1 LVGIQTST
9 RKSVSTKVDQHQNNK
24 DEDDNENDL
33 PSLFSLMADD
43 EPKVSLPREDL
54 TARALESM
62 RKAELKKVSVSE
74 DLEATDELKGPE
86 ESSEKMYVILKID
99 MQSSVMPID
108 MMDGDSYRMV
118 ALNLS
123 KMTVIMPLYH
133 LYSVL
138 RYKSSCTYGASGITV
153 TTADIAL
160 LMPDCWLNDNLI
172 NFYLMYLYDS
182 VLTDEQK
189 SQTYVFSTFLHQK
202 LTEMGKKENRR
213 SGCNSIEEDKKQ
225 LRRWT
230 KDVDLLSKDFL
241 VIPVNQR

>member
-86 ESSEKMYVILKID
+86 ESSEKI
-99 MQSSVMPID
+99 
-108 MMDGDSYRMV
+108 
-118 ALNLS
+118 
-123 KMTVIMPLYH
+123 
-133 LYSVL
+133 VL

-213 SGCNSIEEDKKQ
+213 SGLKNCFLS
-225 LRRWT
+225 LVRWLFM
-230 KDVDLLSKDFL
+230 VLFQ
-241 VIPVNQR
+241 V